1 MKAFAIYT
9 LLRLGLFITSYAVL
23 AWLWVL
29 AFGQDGM
36 LLVPLIGAVIVS
48 SLLSLKLLAPQRER
62 FAAVIQ
68 TRAERASS
76 KFDEMR
82 SREDEPTEQDTA
94 PVEPAEPSEKDPG
107 RGVA

>member
-23 AWLWVL
+23 AWLWVV
-29 AFGQDGM
+29 AFGEDGM

-62 FAAVIQ
+62 FAAVVQ
-68 TRAERASS
+68 ARAERASA

-82 SREDEPTEQDTA
+82 SREDDAAQQDATPAEP
-94 PVEPAEPSEKDPG
+94 VEPSEKDPG

>member
-1 MKAFAIYT
+1 VKAFAIYT

-23 AWLWVL
+23 AWLWVV
-29 AFGQDGM
+29 AFGEDGM

-62 FAAVIQ
+62 FAAVIAA
-68 TRAERASS
+68 RAERAST

-82 SREDEPTEQDTA
+82 SREDRATDEDDA
-94 PVEPAEPSEKDPG
+94 PAEAAEPSEKDPG